1 MSRFEIKMPKLAESI
16 TEGKITSWSVRVGD
30 VINEDDT
37 LFEVETAKVSSEIP
51 SPVAGK
57 VVEIL
62 FKEGDVVPVGV
73 VVAIIELEGAGSDE
87 VTPDSTEDKGTVAPA
102 EVDKPKAESVSTAPK
117 EQPQKL
123 DKGDDDKWFSPI
135 VLQLAKGA
143 NILPDELNSIAGTGY
158 KGRLTKTDISNYI
171 SRRGKELAPQPA
183 TSTPI
188 AKKEEQK
195 FEKVVATP
203 IPRSAEDTIV
213 DMDSIRSIT
222 AERMIESV
230 QTSAHVTT
238 IVEIDVTKLVKWR
251 TKNKD
256 SFMAHEGIALTFMPA
271 IVEATAKALIEFP
284 EVNSSVDG
292 KQIIRKKDINIGIA
306 VALDGWNL
314 IVPVIKNADRLN
326 INGLAQSI
334 DSLANKARTKK
345 LKLDEMQGGTF
356 TITNFGSFKNIIGT
370 PIINQPEVAIL
381 GVGYIEKKPAVIS
394 TPEGDVIAIRHKMYL
409 SLSYDHRVIDGAL
422 GGAFVRR
429 IGDLLENWQG

>member
-73 VVAIIELEGAGSDE
+73 VVAIIELEGAGSGE

>member
-73 VVAIIELEGAGSDE
+73 VVAIIELEGAGSGGAI
-87 VTPDSTEDKGTVAPA
+87 PDSTEDKGTVPPA

-171 SRRGKELAPQPA
+171 SRRGKDLAPQPA

>member
-16 TEGKITSWSVRVGD
+16 TEGKITSWSVKVGD
-30 VINEDDT
+30 VINEDDV

-73 VVAIIELEGAGSDE
+73 VVAIIDLAGESSGEATVDAPE
-87 VTPDSTEDKGTVAPA
+87 EKGTTPSVEVAKQK
-102 EVDKPKAESVSTAPK
+102 DESVTTPPK

-123 DKGDDDKWFSPI
+123 DKGDDEKWFSPM
-135 VLQLAKGA
+135 VLQLAKEA
-143 NILPDELNSIAGTGY
+143 NMSADELNAIEGTGY

-171 SRRGKELAPQPA
+171 SRKGKEFAPQPA
-183 TSTPI
+183 TATPI
-188 AKKEEQK
+188 AKNVEQK
-195 FEKVVATP
+195 IEKVDATP
-203 IPRSAEDTIV
+203 LPRSAEDTIV
-213 DMDSIRSIT
+213 PMDSIRSIT

-256 SFMAHEGIALTFMPA
+256 SFVAHEGIALTFMPA
-271 IVEATAKALIEFP
+271 IAEATAKALVEFP
-284 EVNSSVDG
+284 EINASVDG

-306 VALDGWNL
+306 VALEGWNL

-326 INGLAQSI
+326 ISGLAQAI